1 MAWWKHHQ
9 NTPVLAEKLEPG
21 GLRRKLR
28 HLAQLLLVNQNGD
41 GGPGPRREW
50 GPGPPQIAAPVG
62 GRGAGCPPYGG
73 GLAVR
78 ERPSRRS
85 RTYPPT
91 PEREARQ
98 ARPPRPQGRFKRVA
112 IRDGRL
118 SDYDDCRVK
127 SRGGIVNLAARG
139 MLVVSVA
146 RRIGSGGPLLAY
158 CAARSNRA
166 GPKKGALGPLS

>member
-62 GRGAGCPPYGG
+62 GKRRGLPAIWGRARGAGEAFSPIADISAYPRARGAPGAPP
-73 GLAVR
+73 A
-78 ERPSRRS
+78 
-85 RTYPPT
+85 
-91 PEREARQ
+91 A
-98 ARPPRPQGRFKRVA
+98 PRP
-112 IRDGRL
+112 L
-118 SDYDDCRVK
+118 
-127 SRGGIVNLAARG
+127 
-139 MLVVSVA
+139 
-146 RRIGSGGPLLAY
+146 
-158 CAARSNRA
+158 
-166 GPKKGALGPLS
+166 

>member
-62 GRGAGCPPYGG
+62 GRGAGGAFSPIADISAYPRARGAPGAPP
-73 GLAVR
+73 A
-78 ERPSRRS
+78 
-85 RTYPPT
+85 
-91 PEREARQ
+91 A
-98 ARPPRPQGRFKRVA
+98 PRP
-112 IRDGRL
+112 L
-118 SDYDDCRVK
+118 
-127 SRGGIVNLAARG
+127 
-139 MLVVSVA
+139 
-146 RRIGSGGPLLAY
+146 
-158 CAARSNRA
+158 
-166 GPKKGALGPLS
+166 

>member
-1 MAWWKHHQ
+1 MPQSTAGCAGGFYGLVETPPEH
-9 NTPVLAEKLEPG
+9 PVLAEKLEPG

-41 GGPGPRREW
+41 GGPGPRSEW

-85 RTYPPT
+85 RTIRLPP
-91 PEREARQ
+91 
-98 ARPPRPQGRFKRVA
+98 
-112 IRDGRL
+112 
-118 SDYDDCRVK
+118 S
-127 SRGGIVNLAARG
+127 
-139 MLVVSVA
+139 A
-146 RRIGSGGPLLAY
+146 RR
-158 CAARSNRA
+158 ARRA
-166 GPKKGALGPLS
+166 PRGPKAALS